1 MALQSLVVETLA
13 TEETLA
19 MTLARRGEMIVKD
32 EIHGIEIITDQ
43 RERRLLTMIGNVKSV
58 ITLIFRLELN
68 VIGVENLSQ
77 AVEEITETVDQEE
90 IIEVTVETV
99 DHAEMT
105 VQVEI
110 VVEATEVAGHE
121 ENEDHAEMTVR
132 VEMEAREESVVQ
144 VETVVEAI
152 ETVDQV
158 EIVVEAIE
166 TVDQVEILVEA
177 IETVD
182 QEETEVVAQ
191 SETQPFANSVVLEVN
206 HQVMPTTEDH
216 NPLIPVH

>member
-1 MALQSLVVETLA
+1 MALQSLVVETPV

-19 MTLARRGEMIVKD
+19 TTLARRGEMTVKD
-32 EIHGIEIITDQ
+32 ETLEIEITTDQ
-43 RERRLLTMIGNVKSV
+43 SERRLLTMIGNVKSV

-77 AVEEITETVDQEE
+77 VVEETTETVDHEE
-90 IIEVTVETV
+90 MIEVTVETV

-105 VQVEI
+105 VRVEI
-110 VVEATEVAGHE
+110 VVEETEVAGHE

-132 VEMEAREESVVQ
+132 VGMEAHEESVG
-144 VETVVEAI
+144 
-152 ETVDQV
+152 QV

-166 TVDQVEILVEA
+166 TVDQ
-177 IETVD
+177 
-182 QEETEVVAQ
+182 EETEVAAQ
-191 SETQPFANSVVLEVN
+191 SETQPFANSVVLEAN
-206 HQVMPTTEDH
+206 HQVMLTTEDH